1 MHSSITAKILALLT
15 IISKSRRPMTFTELV
30 NASGLNKSTLHR
42 LLAICSTEKLVQF
55 NEQRKVYR
63 LGSKLFDLVRDA
75 NDGHDIQAL
84 ALDEMLR
91 LHTLFDSNVTIGVPS
106 GLEVVYLRMLE
117 AKSSI
122 SPGPQPGMREPVHCS
137 ASGKALLA
145 FLPDKVLDARLA
157 GYGFE
162 RFTERTITDATSFR
176 VALDRVREAGFAT
189 NDREEYDY
197 FTGISAPVFDYLGE
211 PVAVLNLWG
220 LASRHP
226 LTEMLTWADELMV
239 SANRVTGLIGGV
251 RPNPDKLRAA

>member
-1 MHSSITAKILALLT
+1 
-15 IISKSRRPMTFTELV
+15 MTFTELV

-42 LLAICSTEKLVQF
+42 LLSICCTEKLVQF
-55 NEQRKVYR
+55 DEQRKVYR

-75 NDGHDIQAL
+75 HESHDIQAL

-91 LHTLFDSNVTIGVPS
+91 LYDLFDSNVTIGVPS

-122 SPGPQPGMREPVHCS
+122 SPAPQPGMREPVHCS

-145 FLPDKVLDARLA
+145 FLPDKVLDTKLS

-162 RFTERTITDATSFR
+162 RFTERTITDPTTFR
-176 VALDRVREAGFAT
+176 AALNKVRENGFAT

-197 FTGISAPVFDYLGE
+197 FSGISAPVFDYLGE

-220 LASRHP
+220 LTSRHP
-226 LTEMLTWADELMV
+226 LTEMLTWADELMI

-251 RPNPDKLRAA
+251 RPNPDTLRAA